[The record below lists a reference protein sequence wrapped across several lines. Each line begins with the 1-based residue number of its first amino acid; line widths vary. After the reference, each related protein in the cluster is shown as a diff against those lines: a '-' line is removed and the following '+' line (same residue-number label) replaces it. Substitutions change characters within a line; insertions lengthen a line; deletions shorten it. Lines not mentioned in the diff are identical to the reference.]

1 MLDRIKCSFFQKTL
15 LNHLDEKRKLEIVKY
30 NKSLQK
36 QIGVKLINYKLFKG
50 IYIIYETKEKARE
63 YDFDNDL
70 IYEGEYLNGKRH
82 GKGKEYYCN
91 GSLLYEGEYLNG
103 KKHGKGKEYLP
114 ETPIPLSEF
123 KYFKNGKEN
132 NLIFEGE
139 YLNGKKWN
147 GDGYDFN
154 GDKIYELKDGKGF
167 ILEFDALYRS
177 RLKFA
182 GEYLN
187 GEKNGKGKEFSYYWD
202 PKAISI
208 FEGEFL
214 NDKKWKGIK
223 KSYFYNLEIHTE
235 YLNGK
240 KWNVTEYD
248 KNKNIIST
256 VIEGN
261 GHFEDLYYEGE
272 YLNGERNGKGKL
284 YDFTGDLEYEG
295 EFLNGEKNGKGKFFD
310 CMGEVEYEGEYLNGY
325 RHGKGKNYFPEGQLR
340 FEGEYLYGSKI
351 KGKEYINGKLEYEGE
366 YLFNKKWD
374 GKGYDEKGN
383 VIYELKNGNGYAKE
397 FNQDGYLDFEGEYI
411 NGFRNGKGKEYI
423 FQGILEFEGEYLN
436 GFRNGKGKEYDKSGN
451 LIYEGDY
458 SFGKR
463 KESK

>member
-36 QIGVKLINYKLFKG
+36 QIGVNLINYKLFKG

-63 YDFDNDL
+63 YDFNNDL

-114 ETPIPLSEF
+114 RTPIPLSEF

-167 ILEFDALYRS
+167 ILEFDDEYRS
-177 RLKFA
+177 RLTFA

-187 GEKNGKGKEFSYYWD
+187 GEK
-202 PKAISI
+202 
-208 FEGEFL
+208 
-214 NDKKWKGIK
+214 KWK
-223 KSYFYNLEIHTE
+223 
-235 YLNGK
+235 
-240 KWNVTEYD
+240 
-248 KNKNIIST
+248 
-256 VIEGN
+256 
-261 GHFEDLYYEGE
+261 
-272 YLNGERNGKGKL
+272 R
-284 YDFTGDLEYEG
+284 
-295 EFLNGEKNGKGKFFD
+295 
-310 CMGEVEYEGEYLNGY
+310 
-325 RHGKGKNYFPEGQLR
+325 
-340 FEGEYLYGSKI
+340 
-351 KGKEYINGKLEYEGE
+351 
-366 YLFNKKWD
+366 
-374 GKGYDEKGN
+374 
-383 VIYELKNGNGYAKE
+383 
-397 FNQDGYLDFEGEYI
+397 
-411 NGFRNGKGKEYI
+411 
-423 FQGILEFEGEYLN
+423 
-436 GFRNGKGKEYDKSGN
+436 
-451 LIYEGDY
+451 
-458 SFGKR
+458 KR
-463 KESK
+463 I